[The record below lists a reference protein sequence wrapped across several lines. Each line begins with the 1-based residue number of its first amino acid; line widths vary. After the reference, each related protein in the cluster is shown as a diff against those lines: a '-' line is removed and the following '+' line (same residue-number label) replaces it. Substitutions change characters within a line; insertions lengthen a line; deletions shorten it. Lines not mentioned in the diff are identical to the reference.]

1 MNAAATATVTATA
14 MKRQEIANRH
24 AILEAIRGISAIEEL
39 VEYEPGHGYKFG
51 VDLEVAI
58 YGRNYGPGKKVG
70 PYIRMYDYPPGLEIV
85 RQGDWDTNTFFIVVA
100 GAVEVFVAGVAE
112 PVAVFEPG
120 KPFGEMG
127 VLAGMPRSATVIAHR
142 QRGARVLEVQR
153 PALRVL
159 RKLRKFGAA
168 LDITYRNN
176 GRAAVANQLQIPDEL
191 RKKVA
196 EIADFQ
202 LVARGHVLASAGEV
216 IRKLLLIRD
225 GWVKRIGQAQ
235 NGEVTD
241 YLGPGYILGFNALTV
256 REARFPYRAV
266 AMSRT
271 ELLEIPVEALHRD
284 PALLEALRAAL
295 GAAGDIGTPLQ
306 PTQALVF
313 NPAVKAAQERI
324 LDRGLAD
331 ANNLLLMDMDLCIR
345 CGNCSLACHQI
356 HGQARLKRTGIHV
369 LRPRTPTHT
378 TLNQSLLMPSVCLHC
393 KDPECLTGCPTGAI
407 ARFEGDRWISFPVC
421 ALVAAIARPSAPTM
435 PFLSSPGANSK
446 PPRPGCRSRRHLPRP
461 HLPKTGRPATAKGGG
476 QR

>member
-191 RKKVA
+191 RKS
-196 EIADFQ
+196 
-202 LVARGHVLASAGEV
+202 R
-216 IRKLLLIRD
+216 R
-225 GWVKRIGQAQ
+225 
-235 NGEVTD
+235 NC
-241 YLGPGYILGFNALTV
+241 GF
-256 REARFPYRAV
+256 
-266 AMSRT
+266 
-271 ELLEIPVEALHRD
+271 
-284 PALLEALRAAL
+284 
-295 GAAGDIGTPLQ
+295 
-306 PTQALVF
+306 
-313 NPAVKAAQERI
+313 
-324 LDRGLAD
+324 
-331 ANNLLLMDMDLCIR
+331 
-345 CGNCSLACHQI
+345 
-356 HGQARLKRTGIHV
+356 
-369 LRPRTPTHT
+369 
-378 TLNQSLLMPSVCLHC
+378 SV
-393 KDPECLTGCPTGAI
+393 GCPGPCPGQCRRSHPQAAAHPGWLGQTHWTGTE
-407 ARFEGDRWISFPVC
+407 RRSHG
-421 ALVAAIARPSAPTM
+421 L
-435 PFLSSPGANSK
+435 PGAGLHPWFQCSD
-446 PPRPGCRSRRHLPRP
+446 RP
-461 HLPKTGRPATAKGGG
+461 
-476 QR
+476 

>member
-1 MNAAATATVTATA
+1 M
-14 MKRQEIANRH
+14 
-24 AILEAIRGISAIEEL
+24 
-39 VEYEPGHGYKFG
+39 
-51 VDLEVAI
+51 
-58 YGRNYGPGKKVG
+58 
-70 PYIRMYDYPPGLEIV
+70 
-85 RQGDWDTNTFFIVVA
+85 
-100 GAVEVFVAGVAE
+100 
-112 PVAVFEPG
+112 
-120 KPFGEMG
+120 
-127 VLAGMPRSATVIAHR
+127 
-142 QRGARVLEVQR
+142 
-153 PALRVL
+153 
-159 RKLRKFGAA
+159 
-168 LDITYRNN
+168 
-176 GRAAVANQLQIPDEL
+176 
-191 RKKVA
+191 
-196 EIADFQ
+196 
-202 LVARGHVLASAGEV
+202 VARGHVLASAGEV

-407 ARFEGDRWISFPVC
+407 ARFEGQVDILPSLCIGCSDCATQCPYNAISLIPRSELKAPAARLPVK
-421 ALVAAIARPSAPTM
+421 AAPSKAAP
-435 PFLSSPGANSK
+435 SKNGA
-446 PPRPGCRSRRHLPRP
+446 SRN
-461 HLPKTGRPATAKGGG
+461 GKGGG